1 MPRIFHVNWFRTDQN
16 GKFLWPG
23 FGENI
28 RVLDWIIR
36 RVHGEQNNAEKSP
49 IGYIPKEGELLIHNF
64 NSQCDC
70 LKLAKAVCI
79 FSSPEPLSPGDKNNS
94 ILYLSCR
101 TSDLQF
107 SLVLQILTC
116 PLKVYATKNIR
127 DRVGSHVVSVRIHC
141 TEKWRTSFHTDVLSK
156 SM

>member
-70 LKLAKAVCI
+70 KGAQWLSGRVLDSRQRGRGFEPHRRHCVVVLEQDTYILA
-79 FSSPEPLSPGDKNNS
+79 
-94 ILYLSCR
+94 
-101 TSDLQF
+101 
-107 SLVLQILTC
+107 
-116 PLKVYATKNIR
+116 
-127 DRVGSHVVSVRIHC
+127 
-141 TEKWRTSFHTDVLSK
+141 
-156 SM
+156 